1 MSVSQRSLNT
11 RSAAM
16 DIDSHWSAAKDAQSG
31 HIDVVDFFAGCG
43 GMSAGF
49 LSINGLAP
57 TYRLALAVDIDE
69 DANATYAANLGLTP
83 KPADIGSLAEDLSRA
98 SDLVHNAR
106 QSPSAPLV
114 MIGCSPCQ
122 GFSSHRNA
130 GGQSDLRNS
139 LFVNF
144 ARIAA
149 AVGPDVI
156 VMENVP
162 ELLTDRYWPL
172 VQETRRV
179 LTEAG
184 YTLHL
189 TIHDLAGFGVPQHR
203 FRALLVAMRKPF
215 QIPSGFL
222 ARGEFRT
229 VRNAIA
235 HLPSIEPGR
244 LDPRDPMHVSAGH
257 KKSTIETI
265 QKVPADG
272 GSRPPDVGPECL
284 RRAAAKQG
292 RAAYEDVYGRLW
304 WDRPAITIT
313 AYSRNP
319 ASGRYVHPEQHR
331 GLTVREAA
339 LLQGFPSDY
348 WFEGSFDSRFR
359 QIGNAVPPVFSASL
373 AAHIAN
379 LLNAKP
385 CADSTAPALDIR
397 RPVGPSFSRLIP
409 SIKAGHR
416 TIDSALVSDGV
427 EAA

>member
-1 MSVSQRSLNT
+1 
-11 RSAAM
+11 
-16 DIDSHWSAAKDAQSG
+16 
-31 HIDVVDFFAGCG
+31 
-43 GMSAGF
+43 
-49 LSINGLAP
+49 
-57 TYRLALAVDIDE
+57 
-69 DANATYAANLGLTP
+69 
-83 KPADIGSLAEDLSRA
+83 
-98 SDLVHNAR
+98 
-106 QSPSAPLV
+106 

-130 GGQSDLRNS
+130 SGHGDLRNS

-149 AVGPDVI
+149 AVGPDVV

-172 VQETRRV
+172 VEEARRV

-184 YTLHL
+184 YTLRL
-189 TIHDLAGFGVPQHR
+189 TIHALAGFGVPQHR
-203 FRALLVAMRKPF
+203 FRALLVAMRKTF
-215 QIPSGFL
+215 ELPSGFL
-222 ARGEFRT
+222 AREELRT

-235 HLPSIEPGR
+235 HLSPVEPGHAH
-244 LDPRDPMHVSAGH
+244 PRDPMHVSAGH
-257 KKSTIETI
+257 RRSTIETI
-265 QKVPADG
+265 QCVPLDG
-272 GSRPPDVGPECL
+272 GSRPPEAGPECL

-348 WFEGSFDSRFR
+348 RFEGSFDSRFR
-359 QIGNAVPPVFSASL
+359 QIGNAVPPVFSAAL

-379 LLNAKP
+379 VLNAKADAT
-385 CADSTAPALDIR
+385 CAESATDIR

-409 SIKAGHR
+409 AIKAGHR
-416 TIDSALVSDGV
+416 TINSALVSNEV

>member
-1 MSVSQRSLNT
+1 MSSSQLPLCV
-11 RSAAM
+11 RSAALN
-16 DIDSHWSAAKDAQSG
+16 IDEHWKAAKRAETG
-31 HIDVVDFFAGCG
+31 PIDVVDFFAGCG

-49 LSINGLAP
+49 LSVNGLRP
-57 TYRLALAVDIDE
+57 TYRLALAADIDA
-69 DANATYAANLGLTP
+69 DANASYAANLGLTP
-83 KPADIGSLAEDLSRA
+83 KSVDISSLAKDLGHAREFI
-98 SDLVHNAR
+98 LGAR
-106 QSPSAPLV
+106 QSPNTPLV

-130 GGQSDLRNS
+130 AGKGDLRNS
-139 LFVNF
+139 LFVSF

-149 AVGPDVI
+149 SVRPDVV

-162 ELLTDRYWPL
+162 ELLTDHYWPL
-172 VQETRRV
+172 VEEARRV
-179 LTEAG
+179 LAEAG
-184 YTLHL
+184 YTLRL
-189 TIHDLAGFGVPQHR
+189 AIHDLAGFGVPQHR

-215 QIPSGFL
+215 ELPTGFL
-222 ARGEFRT
+222 ARGELRT

-235 HLPSIEPGR
+235 HLSVVQPGQPDP
-244 LDPRDPMHVSAGH
+244 LDAMHVSAGH

-265 QKVPADG
+265 EKVPVDG
-272 GSRPPDVGPECL
+272 GSRPPEVGPECL

-348 WFEGSFDSRFR
+348 RFEGSFDSRFR
-359 QIGNAVPPVFSASL
+359 QIGNAVPPAFAASL

-379 LLNAKP
+379 VLNAG
-385 CADSTAPALDIR
+385 AASGSDSRAHDIR

-409 SIKAGHR
+409 AIKAGHR
-416 TIDSALVSDGV
+416 TIESALSEQAD
-427 EAA
+427 AA